1 MPALIRRWKF
11 NKEKE
16 P

>member
-1 MPALIRRWKF
+1 MKPFIRRWKF
-11 NKEKE
+11 N

>member
-1 MPALIRRWKF
+1 MKYKF

-16 P
+16 EEVLLI